1 MGLTDNGTGN
11 GNGNGSQHRTEDRR
25 IAIES
30 FLSAALILLELR
42 QFSVRE

>member
-11 GNGNGSQHRTEDRR
+11 GNGSQGRTEDGG